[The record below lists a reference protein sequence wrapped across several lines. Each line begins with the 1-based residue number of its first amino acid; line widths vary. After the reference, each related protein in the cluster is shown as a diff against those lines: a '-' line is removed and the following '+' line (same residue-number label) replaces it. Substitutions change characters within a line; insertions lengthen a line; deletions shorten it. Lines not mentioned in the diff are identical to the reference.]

1 MQLNLK
7 LFFESIRFAFQ
18 ALKTN
23 VLRTV
28 LSLLGITVGI
38 FAIISVFTV
47 VDALERNVRESV
59 ESLGDNV
66 IYVQKWPWGFSS
78 DYPWWKYWQRPLP
91 GMKELELL
99 QKRTLAFEAF
109 TLMAFVDNKVI
120 KYKNVSVENAVIT
133 AVSHDY
139 AKIKQFE
146 LKEGRYFTEGE
157 SAAGKELCIIGSDV
171 ENNLF
176 DGKSG
181 FDKTISTLGR
191 KMRVIGVFEKEG
203 TSMLGNSL
211 DEQIVVPINFMRKLY
226 DIRSE
231 RMQPMIMAKGK
242 EGIENEQL
250 IDELTGAM
258 RSIRRLRP
266 RDDDNFALNES
277 KLLSNQIGNLF
288 DVVNIAGWIIGL
300 FSILVGGF
308 GIANIMF
315 VSVKERTN
323 QIGIQKSLGAKNSFI
338 FIQFLTEAIV
348 LCVIGGSIGLFLIFI
363 GSYIATYVIDFDL
376 MITGGNI
383 LLGLG
388 ISVVIGLISGIIP
401 AVSASK
407 LNPVDAI
414 RSNF

>member
-1 MQLNLK
+1 MQLNFK
-7 LFFESIRFAFQ
+7 LFIESIRFAFQ

-23 VLRTV
+23 VLRTI

-47 VDALERNVRESV
+47 VDALERNVRDSV

-66 IYVQKWPWGFSS
+66 VYIQKWPWGFSS

-99 QKRTLAFEAF
+99 QKRTLALEAF
-109 TLMAFVDNKVI
+109 TLIAYVQNKVI
-120 KYKNVSVENAVIT
+120 KHKSASIENAIIT
-133 AVSHDY
+133 SVSHDY
-139 AKIKQFE
+139 AKIQQFE
-146 LKEGRYFTEGE
+146 LKEGRYFTESE
-157 SAAGKELCIIGSDV
+157 SAAGKELCIIGSDI
-171 ENNLF
+171 EKNLF

-181 FDKTISTLGR
+181 FDKTITALGR
-191 KMRVIGVFEKEG
+191 KMQVIGVFEKEG
-203 TSMLGNSL
+203 TSILGSTL

-231 RMQPMIMAKGK
+231 RMAPMIMAKGK
-242 EGIENEQL
+242 AGIENEQL
-250 IDELTGAM
+250 IEELTGAM

-266 RDDDNFALNES
+266 KEDDNFALNES
-277 KLLSNQIGNLF
+277 KLLSNQIGSLF
-288 DVVNIAGWIIGL
+288 SAVNIAGWIIGL

-323 QIGIQKSLGAKNSFI
+323 LIGIQKSLGARNAFI

-363 GSYIATYVIDFDL
+363 GSYAATMAIDFDL
-376 MITGGNI
+376 MITTGNI

-388 ISVVIGLISGIIP
+388 ISVAIGLISGIIP

>member
-1 MQLNLK
+1 MCK
-7 LFFESIRFAFQ
+7 
-18 ALKTN
+18 
-23 VLRTV
+23 
-28 LSLLGITVGI
+28 
-38 FAIISVFTV
+38 
-47 VDALERNVRESV
+47 
-59 ESLGDNV
+59 
-66 IYVQKWPWGFSS
+66 KWPWGFSS

-99 QKRTLAFEAF
+99 EKRTLAFEAF
-109 TLMAFVDNKVI
+109 TLMAFVENKVV
-120 KYKNVSVENAVIT
+120 KHKNASVENAIIT

-157 SAAGKELCIIGSDV
+157 SAAGRELCIIGSDV

-181 FDKTISTLGR
+181 YEKTITALGR
-191 KMRVIGVFEKEG
+191 KMQVIGVFEKEG

-242 EGIENEQL
+242 DGIENEQL
-250 IDELTGAM
+250 IEELTGAM

-277 KLLSNQIGNLF
+277 KLLSNQIGSLF
-288 DVVNIAGWIIGL
+288 DVINVAGWVIGL

-315 VSVKERTN
+315 VSVKERTSL
-323 QIGIQKSLGAKNSFI
+323 IGIQKSLGARNSFI

-348 LCVIGGSIGLFLIFI
+348 LCVFGGSIGLLLIFI
-363 GSYIATYVIDFDL
+363 GSYAATKAIDFDL
-376 MITGGNI
+376 MITTGNI
-383 LLGLG
+383 ILGLG
-388 ISVVIGLISGIIP
+388 ISVAIGLISGIIP